1 MFSVVMLKKYVN
13 NFEEIGMKILKN
25 FVALVFLSCL
35 VFDVQVSLAKE
46 LKIGVVDFQKVLEES
61 SVIRVLNKDLETK
74 IKDEEDII
82 TKRREEIQKK
92 KEDFDKQQSMLN
104 SDVRAQ
110 KEDQLRQELKDLQR
124 YANDKQDEFQRK
136 GSELMQKVVQELSV
150 IVKEVG
156 EKEDFTVVLERNA
169 GVVFSDSSVDITD
182 QVVKE
187 YDKRHKK

>member
-1 MFSVVMLKKYVN
+1 
-13 NFEEIGMKILKN
+13 MKILKS

-61 SVIRVLNKDLETK
+61 SVIRVLNKDLEAK
-74 IKDEEDII
+74 IKAEEDII

-124 YANDKQDEFQRK
+124 YANDKQDEFQRR
-136 GSELMQKVVQELSV
+136 GSELMQKVVKEMSE